1 MSGHDVDLNYEN
13 LLALAEGIAAI
24 LTEFSD
30 AATAAEAAE
39 GDIGRP
45 HDRGSLKNAVEDFE
59 ENWNDNRE
67 KIAENLQAVHDH
79 LMNVIDGFRETD
91 VALAAPSDAPAS

>member
-1 MSGHDVDLNYEN
+1 MSGHDIDLSYAN
-13 LLALAEGIAAI
+13 LQMLADAIGAILAE
-24 LTEFSD
+24 FQD
-30 AATAAEAAE
+30 AAAAAEAAE

-45 HDRGSLKNAVEDFE
+45 HDRGSLRNAVEDFE

-67 KIAENLQAVHDH
+67 KIAENLQAVHEH
-79 LMNVIDGFRETD
+79 LTNVIDGFRETD